1 MPQNRFSE
9 LDREMRSFVLTAH
22 CVDRPGIV
30 SALSTTI
37 FNLGG
42 DLRAHRQF
50 GATITGMYF
59 NRIVLKAPAN
69 VSVES
74 AKGAL
79 APVMERFNM
88 DWRLRDQTQ
97 HSKVLILVS
106 RFDHCLVDLL
116 YRWRAGELAMDI
128 AGIVSNYPRE
138 TYSNLMLGDLPF
150 WHLPITKDT
159 KREQEQQL
167 RGVIE
172 ETGTDLVVL
181 ARYMQVLSD
190 ELATDPYGRC
200 INLHHSF
207 LPGFKGAKPYH
218 RAFDRG

>member
-1 MPQNRFSE
+1 VFKGPDS
-9 LDREMRSFVLTAH
+9 LT
-22 CVDRPGIV
+22 VE
-30 SALSTTI
+30 
-37 FNLGG
+37 
-42 DLRAHRQF
+42 
-50 GATITGMYF
+50 GA
-59 NRIVLKAPAN
+59 R
-69 VSVES
+69 
-74 AKGAL
+74 GAL
-79 APVMERFNM
+79 APVMERFDM
-88 DWRLRDQTQ
+88 EWTLRGQNH
-97 HSKVLILVS
+97 HSKVLLLVS

-116 YRWRAGELAMDI
+116 YRWRAGGLAMDI

-150 WHLPITKDT
+150 WHLPVTKDT

-190 ELATDPYGRC
+190 ELATDLYGRC
-200 INLHHSF
+200 INIHHSF

-218 RAFDRG
+218 Q